1 MWRPGWIILLQICY
15 FAFQIRKNCLGP
27 RNLLVALAYE
37 ELAYATYVYEYS
49 TGRFDEAKDFAE
61 KSLQIMTELL
71 PDSHLLLAS
80 SQVRNSNL
88 LIPSVHVW
96 YI

>member
-1 MWRPGWIILLQICY
+1 M
-15 FAFQIRKNCLGP
+15 GP

-80 SQVRNSNL
+80 SQVRNSNS
-88 LIPSVHVW
+88 LIPSVHDW